1 MINWSEH
8 HRFMPHPGWCG
19 PTTIW
24 MVLDA
29 CGVKKNINKI
39 ARAVW
44 KKWYGTPPQ
53 LMAAYLARYF
63 DNVGY
68 EHDSGIGDILE
79 HFNEG
84 HIVIVNWMDG
94 DEGHWSIV
102 DDIMSGAILMIDSS
116 RERQPGWVITIEK
129 FLPLWHDFLASDGR
143 LRQDGILIWVD
154 PKSVKVV

>member
-68 EHDSGIGDILE
+68 TRGRGMSDVRWHLK
-79 HFNEG
+79 EG
-84 HIVIVNWMDG
+84 RIIIVNWMDTT
-94 DEGHWSIV
+94 EGHYSILV
-102 DDIMSGAILMIDSS
+102 DTDKEYGVHMIDSS
-116 RERQPGWVITIEK
+116 RERDWSYWIPTKEFEDNWY
-129 FLPLWHDFLASDGR
+129 DFLASDGR

-154 PKSVKVV
+154 PKSVKL

>member
-39 ARAVW
+39 ARDVW

-63 DNVGY
+63 GKVNYRYDCKVQ
-68 EHDSGIGDILE
+68 DIDHLLS
-79 HFNEG
+79 HG
-84 HIVIVNWMDG
+84 RIVIANWFDR
-94 DEGHWSIV
+94 DEGHYSI
-102 DDIMSGAILMIDSS
+102 
-116 RERQPGWVITIEK
+116 IT
-129 FLPLWHDFLASDGR
+129 A
-143 LRQDGILIWVD
+143 
-154 PKSVKVV
+154 